1 MESLRK
7 FGLLD
12 ADGKPLDERLLKALN
27 DLLPRFRRRF
37 PAIQD
42 EVEITEVFEEAVATY
57 PEARTSG
64 GTDREASRLRV
75 EGFGEHRRVHPPAQH
90 DADSRQPR

>member
-27 DLLPRFRRRF
+27 GLLPRFRRRF

-42 EVEITEVFEEAVATY
+42 EVEITEVFEEAVRRIQKRERQAGPIEVTRGRRWRASACPY
-57 PEARTSG
+57 TGAARC
-64 GTDREASRLRV
+64 RFA
-75 EGFGEHRRVHPPAQH
+75 
-90 DADSRQPR
+90 